1 MRLATLVEV
10 DGSYVAA
17 IVDGDRALPIRLE
30 DGTRP
35 GVRAL
40 AGDPVMLERVR
51 AWAAGQPAE
60 DWLGLAAC
68 TFGPAIPDPGAIYT
82 IGLNYRA
89 PGEPPGSG
97 PDRPLVYGKAASSVA
112 GDSAKLAWDRSLT
125 DNVDAECELGIVIGA
140 TASNVAPADAL
151 RHVFGWTVMNDVS
164 SRDEWL
170 DGDQWLIGKSMP
182 GFCPVGPW
190 VVTADELDPAD
201 IGLGCTI
208 NGEAI
213 QDGRTSAMRFGI
225 AAIVS
230 YLSRHLVLRPG
241 DLIASGTPAR
251 LAGPPG
257 PGRRLRP
264 GDRVTCWIEGIGEL
278 TTHIGSSEEH
288 TR

>member
-1 MRLATLVEV
+1 MSARCRS
-10 DGSYVAA
+10 GSRT
-17 IVDGDRALPIRLE
+17 GCGRASGRS
-30 DGTRP
+30 
-35 GVRAL
+35 
-40 AGDPVMLERVR
+40 
-51 AWAAGQPAE
+51 
-60 DWLGLAAC
+60 
-68 TFGPAIPDPGAIYT
+68 PAIPRCSSGSAPGRLRDPPTTGSRSPRARWGPRSPIPGAIYT

-112 GDSAKLAWDRSLT
+112 GDGATLAWDRSLT

-140 TASNVAPADAL
+140 TASNVTPADAL

-225 AAIVS
+225 AEIVS

-251 LAGPPG
+251 LDLAA
-257 PGRRLRP
+257 RP
-264 GDRVTCWIEGIGEL
+264 
-278 TTHIGSSEEH
+278 
-288 TR
+288 